1 MIPCSSVNPIM
12 HHSYS
17 IFVTVGLITNPPVFC
32 VPRQDSARKAT
43 YALGIIPEDV
53 FLYVGLLVIVL
64 KPILLGLAILLAFF
78 VASYLN
84 G

>member
-1 MIPCSSVNPIM
+1 M
-12 HHSYS
+12 HHYYS
-17 IFVTVGLITNPPVFC
+17 SFGKDDLITNPPAFC
-32 VPRQDSARKAT
+32 VPRSNSPKEKT

-53 FLYVGLLVIVL
+53 FLYVGLFVIVL

>member
-1 MIPCSSVNPIM
+1 MTPCSSVNTVM
-12 HHSYS
+12 HHFYS
-17 IFVTVGLITNPPVFC
+17 SFGKDDLITNPPVFC
-32 VPRQDSARKAT
+32 VPRQDIARKAT

-53 FLYVGLLVIVL
+53 FLYVGLFVIVL